1 MLKILDVTFP
11 FFALVLVGWFATRRR
26 WVPLEAIPGL
36 NLFVLCFAL
45 PCMLLRFAA
54 ATPIARMVDPGV
66 FGTWLGCALVM
77 VALAVW
83 LARGQAGAG
92 QGRLGW
98 NDAAFGALVAA
109 FPNSGFMGVPLLVD
123 LLGPQAAAPAIVA
136 LSMDMIVTSS
146 LCIAL
151 SRLDA
156 AGSHG
161 AGEAALKALKG
172 VLVNPLP
179 WAIGAGCLVSASGG
193 TLPHLVMKPIDML
206 ADAASP
212 AALFTLGAVLARSQ
226 ARAEAADA
234 VGHEAHLDAA
244 DPHAHP
250 RGDVPL
256 VVALKLLV
264 HPLLVGLACQAVIA
278 AGIPLDPSAA
288 LVLTLLAA
296 LPSASNVPMLAER
309 YAADAGRIARIVL
322 LTTALA
328 FVTFTGVVVMVLGWR
343 GGA

>member
-1 MLKILDVTFP
+1 MLRILDVTFP
-11 FFALVLVGWFATRRR
+11 FFGLVLLGWVAARRG
-26 WVPLEAIPGL
+26 WLPLEAIPGL
-36 NLFVLCFAL
+36 NQFVLYFAL

-54 ATPIARMVDPGV
+54 GTPIARMIDPGV
-66 FGTWLGCALVM
+66 FGTWLACALVM
-77 VALAVW
+77 VGLAVALA
-83 LARGQAGAG
+83 RRRDGHGH
-92 QGRLGW
+92 RRIGW
-98 NDAAFGALVAA
+98 DDAAFGALVAT

-156 AGSHG
+156 SGSHG

-179 WAIGAGCLVSASGG
+179 WAIGAGCLVSASGS
-193 TLPHLVMKPIDML
+193 TLPHLVMKPITML

-234 VGHEAHLDAA
+234 ADAVDVARHEAHRL
-244 DPHAHP
+244 AHP

-256 VVALKLLV
+256 VVALKLVV
-264 HPLLVGLACQAVIA
+264 HPLLVWLACQGVIA
-278 AGIPLDPSAA
+278 AGVPLDPSAA

-309 YAADAGRIARIVL
+309 YAADAGRIARIVML
-322 LTTALA
+322 STVLS
-328 FVTFTGVVVMVLGWR
+328 FVTFTGLVAVMVG
-343 GGA
+343 